1 GHRARGVARVPQGCG
16 RSARAGAKVREGV
29 RIRHRSSCA
38 ELSGLRADAQD
49 SHCAD
54 ASRVSGGAG
63 GADGESFAQERAAHA
78 MERGSE
84 QGGVLS
90 PKHRDLPALT
100 GLRFFL
106 ALWVI
111 LHHLTGPGQ
120 ELEAVALQL
129 PHGVFSLI
137 RGGYQAVTTFFV
149 LSGFV
154 LTRTYATVDWNPRAL
169 FHYATGRIARVYPV
183 YLLSLAVMI
192 PFLLGD
198 RAPGKA
204 GYVGA
209 YVTLIQAW
217 LGALPGGWDSPAGAL
232 SCGGFFLALF
242 PLAALWARLATW
254 RSVIGVAIGACLLTR
269 VMWAAGVSD
278 DIKPLVHLA

>member
-29 RIRHRSSCA
+29 RVRHRSSCA
-38 ELSGLRADAQD
+38 ELSGVRADAQD

-54 ASRVSGGAG
+54 APRVSGGAG

-120 ELEAVALQL
+120 ELEATALQL
-129 PHGVFSLI
+129 PHGLFSLI

-154 LTRTYATVDWNPRAL
+154 LTRTYGPTHCNMP
-169 FHYATGRIARVYPV
+169 
-183 YLLSLAVMI
+183 
-192 PFLLGD
+192 
-198 RAPGKA
+198 
-204 GYVGA
+204 
-209 YVTLIQAW
+209 
-217 LGALPGGWDSPAGAL
+217 AL
-232 SCGGFFLALF
+232 STYV
-242 PLAALWARLATW
+242 P
-254 RSVIGVAIGACLLTR
+254 TR
-269 VMWAAGVSD
+269 VAPIS
-278 DIKPLVHLA
+278 PRS